1 MAAAKAKVRQWGASL
16 GVVIPSGL
24 AKELRLSP
32 GDEIVIDVQP
42 SSGVREAFG
51 SLKHW
56 KVDTRKLKEEA
67 RRGW

>member
-1 MAAAKAKVRQWGASL
+1 MGI
-16 GVVIPSGL
+16 VIPNEV

-32 GDEIVIDVQP
+32 GDEILADLQP
-42 SSGVREAFG
+42 TGGVREAFG

-56 KVDTRKLKEEA
+56 KVDPQKLKEEA